1 MNGKHQLRRSRSISV
16 PPGEVW
22 AILEDSMLLPRWA
35 TVVDDVQCR
44 VPGPETVGSIREC
57 RVNFAGREGSIVER
71 CVAVVPG
78 TTIAYVVDEDTLGF
92 NRMFA
97 DYGFTITLATAGRG
111 TSVRMDTYYTPR
123 NVLTWAMNALVM
135 RRKFAKTVDA
145 LLEGLATLAEE
156 RASAGSHRR
165 TASAGPL

>member
-16 PPGEVW
+16 PRAEVW
-22 AILEDSMLLPRWA
+22 AILEDSSLLPRWA
-35 TVVDDVQCR
+35 TVVDQVDCR
-44 VPGPETVGSIREC
+44 APGPETVGSVREC

-97 DYGFTITLATAGRG
+97 DYGFTITLAEATSG
-111 TSVRMDTYYTPR
+111 TIVRMDTYYTPR

-135 RRKFAKTVDA
+135 RRKFAKTVDT
-145 LLEGLATLAEE
+145 LLEGLARLAEE
-156 RASAGSHRR
+156 RAGVGLRR
-165 TASAGPL
+165 RLASAGRS